1 MCRLALIPQ
10 PLSPAVSDSMG
21 EGEQVPS
28 PRGEGAREAGG

>member
-10 PLSPAVSDSMG
+10 PLLPMG